1 MIQFDF
7 QTIQHC
13 EFGIGRDLQGG
24 AQEFVTVPAHVGVQ
38 TALPEMAERTNAD
51 MFRDDP
57 HPQRYEPSEKHGSTE
72 HLVLPIADALATSMR
87 ALHQAVNLPADALAL
102 NNLETMYCYFARFC
116 DGNGRKLT
124 ALRRASQFKGVV
136 SARSCLVRWGAN
148 ELVLETDKIFKLDA
162 DFDLLVDDQRLHIWR
177 PSGFE
182 FAGRLQQAILGAV
195 PDNLVVLRQQ
205 LAIVQWNSLEDYAR
219 AHPRAARYVASIREF
234 GNLNQ
239 ITEQALSDAC
249 ARTNVAVNVE
259 AGILH
264 VPAGHEMGFL
274 EVLDRRRYEVELV
287 PGYPEKFRAPSRR
300 AL

>member
-1 MIQFDF
+1 M
-7 QTIQHC
+7 
-13 EFGIGRDLQGG
+13 
-24 AQEFVTVPAHVGVQ
+24 
-38 TALPEMAERTNAD
+38 
-51 MFRDDP
+51 
-57 HPQRYEPSEKHGSTE
+57 
-72 HLVLPIADALATSMR
+72 
-87 ALHQAVNLPADALAL
+87 
-102 NNLETMYCYFARFC
+102 
-116 DGNGRKLT
+116 
-124 ALRRASQFKGVV
+124 
-136 SARSCLVRWGAN
+136 
-148 ELVLETDKIFKLDA
+148 
-162 DFDLLVDDQRLHIWR
+162 
-177 PSGFE
+177 
-182 FAGRLQQAILGAV
+182 
-195 PDNLVVLRQQ
+195 
-205 LAIVQWNSLEDYAR
+205 EDYAR